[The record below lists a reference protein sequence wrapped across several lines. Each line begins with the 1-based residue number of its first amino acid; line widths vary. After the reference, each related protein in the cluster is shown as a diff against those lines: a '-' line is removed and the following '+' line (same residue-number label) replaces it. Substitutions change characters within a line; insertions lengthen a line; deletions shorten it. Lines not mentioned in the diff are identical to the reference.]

1 GAGHGHRVL
10 AFQAHVAGLAWLDD
24 GAAFHPHHADH
35 FAPAEHH
42 LGTVVVAHAGHARV
56 AAVFRVVQRQRR
68 GDRLAGAEADRI
80 DGLVA
85 GQGRDGQRQAGGEKG
100 GGNAGCHL
108 ECSLQWVRSSRRSRG
123 DRGGG
128 YTRRSAGRKER
139 GVHGEYKIPGG
150 KLVVVDLAVA
160 GGRIANVQVSG
171 DFFLEP
177 PEALDAIN
185 AAVEGV
191 PVDAGEEALTAA
203 VAAAL
208 GPETQTF
215 GITP

>member
-1 GAGHGHRVL
+1 M
-10 AFQAHVAGLAWLDD
+10 
-24 GAAFHPHHADH
+24 
-35 FAPAEHH
+35 
-42 LGTVVVAHAGHARV
+42 
-56 AAVFRVVQRQRR
+56 
-68 GDRLAGAEADRI
+68 
-80 DGLVA
+80 
-85 GQGRDGQRQAGGEKG
+85 
-100 GGNAGCHL
+100 
-108 ECSLQWVRSSRRSRG
+108 
-123 DRGGG
+123 
-128 YTRRSAGRKER
+128 
-139 GVHGEYKIPGG
+139 HGEYKIPGG

-215 GITP
+215 GITPAGVAVAVRRALDAADGGEGAGGAA